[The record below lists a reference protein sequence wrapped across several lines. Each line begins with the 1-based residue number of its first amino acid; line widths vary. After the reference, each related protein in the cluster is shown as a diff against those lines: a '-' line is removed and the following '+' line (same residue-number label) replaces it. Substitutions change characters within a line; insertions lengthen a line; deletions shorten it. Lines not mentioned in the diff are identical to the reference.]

1 MPRLTEPQDAPRIPN
16 NPALNDTWFFGLG
29 ATFMNS
35 STQAELKSGAGA
47 GAIVDFEDAF
57 GLAKNDWAPEG
68 LARWRFS
75 ERWRVEFEYF
85 SFNRENSKTTA
96 QDITWGNTTI
106 PAGTQVNAKF
116 DVSDIRL
123 SCGYSFF
130 KTQDK
135 ELGVALGLHVMNF
148 DAELSTSGGSAGEG
162 KVTAPLPVASMFGQF
177 ALTDEWSVGG
187 RLDVLRIEYQPF
199 YGNIISVGVDALW
212 QPWRHWGFGLGWR
225 TLQVSGGLSSSDWDG
240 SINTTYTGPIAYVT
254 SSF

>member
-1 MPRLTEPQDAPRIPN
+1 MAMLS
-16 NPALNDTWFFGLG
+16 PANCL
-29 ATFMNS
+29 
-35 STQAELKSGAGA
+35 
-47 GAIVDFEDAF
+47 
-57 GLAKNDWAPEG
+57 LAKNDWAPQG
-68 LARWRFS
+68 MGRWRFS
-75 ERWRVEFEYF
+75 ERWRLELEYF
-85 SFNRENSKTTA
+85 SFNRENSRTTTE
-96 QDITWGNTTI
+96 DIDWGNTTI
-106 PAGTQVNAKF
+106 PAGTNVTAKF

-135 ELGVALGLHVMNF
+135 ELGVALGFHLMHF
-148 DAELSTSGGSAGEG
+148 DAELSTGGGSAGEA
-162 KVTAPLPVASMFGQF
+162 KVLAPLPVASFFGQF
-177 ALTDEWSVGG
+177 ALTNEWSVGG

-199 YGNIISVGVDALW
+199 YGNIMSVGVDALW